1 MKISKLLSNILSNV
15 PRSALA
21 LALIGL
27 VASPVLA
34 RDWSTVRIGSEG
46 AYPPFNYF
54 NANNELIGFDI
65 DIGKALC
72 EKMDVKCTFV
82 SQDWEGMIPAL
93 MAGKYDV
100 ILASMSITEE
110 RKQQVDFSD
119 PYYKAALTF
128 VGPAD
133 STIKDTSPKALE
145 GLSIGALSASI
156 SAEFLQ
162 SNYPD
167 VDVRLYRSQ
176 DEVNLDLAN
185 GRLDLQVSDL
195 FPMLDW
201 VNNSEDGACCKLVG
215 APVMDPRYIGEGIGM
230 AVRQED
236 ERLRQK
242 LNEALAAIIADG
254 TYEAINDKYFPI
266 NIYEME

>member
-1 MKISKLLSNILSNV
+1 MNIFKLLSNL
-15 PRSALA
+15 PRSALT
-21 LALIGL
+21 LILIGL
-27 VASPVLA
+27 VASPVWA
-34 RDWSTVRIGSEG
+34 KDWSTVRIGSEG

-65 DIGKALC
+65 DIGRALC
-72 EKMDVKCTFV
+72 EKMEVKCTFV

-110 RKQQVDFSD
+110 RKQQVAFSD

-128 VGPAD
+128 VGTTD
-133 STIKDTSPKALE
+133 SNVEDTSPEALE
-145 GLSIGALSASI
+145 GLSIGALSASTQ
-156 SAEFLQ
+156 AEFLQ
-162 SNYPD
+162 ANYPEA
-167 VDVRLYRSQ
+167 DVRLYRSQ
-176 DEVNLDLAN
+176 DEVNLDLVN

-195 FPMLDW
+195 LPMMDW
-201 VNNSEDGACCKLVG
+201 VNNSEDGKCCKLVG
-215 APVMDPRYIGEGIGM
+215 KPIMDAKYAGEGTGM

-236 ERLRQK
+236 EELRQK

-254 TYEAINDKYFPI
+254 TYQAINDKYFPI
-266 NIYEME
+266 NIYEMK